1 MASFKFSCPHC
12 GKHVEAE
19 EEWEGLGAECPHCQN
34 TIHIPQKFSIEGADV
49 QGVPFKRSLPK
60 QNGNIVDKIGNTS
73 SKRFSAILMK
83 GLFFIL
89 GTTFGGTVAC
99 TVFIWGGFH
108 STIVGVTSTSP
119 TALKEEVHNVSFN
132 TIEKDLP
139 PGRPSEHLL
148 NYAGKGD
155 LEVVKYIIE
164 KYRIDPN
171 RPRTEN
177 GGTALYQAARNGYS
191 DIVAYLLNKG
201 ADPNITNNSNV
212 TPLFIAVSNGH
223 EEVVKLLVEKGA
235 DPNIANNSNVTPLF
249 VAASDGH
256 EEVVKLLVEKG
267 ADPNI
272 INSYG
277 DSSHLAAAQRGHWE
291 IVKLLIAKGA
301 NIHQQT
307 KQKENLLH
315 IAAKNDKKEVIKY
328 LLEIGVPP
336 WKQDFTGRM
345 PHNYVRDPEC
355 QRLLKDAILYG
366 ELE

>member
-139 PGRPSEHLL
+139 LGRPSEHLL
-148 NYAGKGD
+148 NYASKGD

-235 DPNIANNSNVTPLF
+235 DPNII
-249 VAASDGH
+249 D
-256 EEVVKLLVEKG
+256 
-267 ADPNI
+267 
-272 INSYG
+272 SYG
-277 DSSHLAAAQRGHWE
+277 DSSHLAAAQRDHWE

-328 LLEIGVPP
+328 LLEIGVQP
-336 WKQDFTGRM
+336 WKRDFIGRM
-345 PHNYVRDPEC
+345 PHDYARDSEC
-355 QRLLKDAILYG
+355 QRLLKEAILYG

>member
-164 KYRIDPN
+164 KYRIEPN

-177 GGTALYQAARNGYS
+177 GFNVLQLEMDGG
-191 DIVAYLLNKG
+191 IVVHRSFA
-201 ADPNITNNSNV
+201 TNLS
-212 TPLFIAVSNGH
+212 I
-223 EEVVKLLVEKGA
+223 
-235 DPNIANNSNVTPLF
+235 
-249 VAASDGH
+249 
-256 EEVVKLLVEKG
+256 
-267 ADPNI
+267 
-272 INSYG
+272 
-277 DSSHLAAAQRGHWE
+277 
-291 IVKLLIAKGA
+291 
-301 NIHQQT
+301 
-307 KQKENLLH
+307 
-315 IAAKNDKKEVIKY
+315 KNC
-328 LLEIGVPP
+328 P
-336 WKQDFTGRM
+336 
-345 PHNYVRDPEC
+345 
-355 QRLLKDAILYG
+355 A
-366 ELE
+366 

>member
-139 PGRPSEHLL
+139 LGRPSEHLL
-148 NYAGKGD
+148 NYASKGD

-212 TPLFIAVSNGH
+212 TPLIAAASNGH

-235 DPNIANNSNVTPLF
+235 DPNII
-249 VAASDGH
+249 D
-256 EEVVKLLVEKG
+256 
-267 ADPNI
+267 
-272 INSYG
+272 SYG
-277 DSSHLAAAQRGHWE
+277 DSSHLAAAQRDHWE

-328 LLEIGVPP
+328 LLEIGVQP
-336 WKQDFTGRM
+336 WKRDFIGRM
-345 PHNYVRDPEC
+345 PHDYARDSEC
-355 QRLLKDAILYG
+355 QRLLKEAILYG

>member
-235 DPNIANNSNVTPLF
+235 DPNI
-249 VAASDGH
+249 
-256 EEVVKLLVEKG
+256 
-267 ADPNI
+267 

>member
-19 EEWEGLGAECPHCQN
+19 EEWGGMEVECPHCQN

-164 KYRIDPN
+164 KYRIEPN

-201 ADPNITNNSNV
+201 ADPNIANNSNV
-212 TPLFIAVSNGH
+212 TPLIAAASNGH

-235 DPNIANNSNVTPLF
+235 DPNIV
-249 VAASDGH
+249 D
-256 EEVVKLLVEKG
+256 
-267 ADPNI
+267 
-272 INSYG
+272 SYG
-277 DSSHLAAAQRGHWE
+277 DSSHLAAAQRDHWE

-328 LLEIGVPP
+328 LLEIGVQP
-336 WKQDFTGRM
+336 WKRDFIGRM
-345 PHNYVRDPEC
+345 PHDYARDSEC
-355 QRLLKDAILYG
+355 QRLLKEAILYG

>member
-19 EEWEGLGAECPHCQN
+19 EEWGGMEVECPHCQN

-164 KYRIDPN
+164 KYRIEPN

-201 ADPNITNNSNV
+201 ADPNIANNSNV
-212 TPLFIAVSNGH
+212 TPLNAAASNGH

-235 DPNIANNSNVTPLF
+235 DPNII
-249 VAASDGH
+249 D
-256 EEVVKLLVEKG
+256 
-267 ADPNI
+267 
-272 INSYG
+272 SYG

-328 LLEIGVPP
+328 LLEIGVQP
-336 WKQDFTGRM
+336 WKRDFIGRM
-345 PHNYVRDPEC
+345 PHDYARDSEC

>member
-1 MASFKFSCPHC
+1 ME
-12 GKHVEAE
+12 V
-19 EEWEGLGAECPHCQN
+19 ECPHCQN

-89 GTTFGGTVAC
+89 VTTFGGTVAC

-139 PGRPSEHLL
+139 LGRPSEHLL

-164 KYRIDPN
+164 KYRIEPN

-177 GGTALYQAARNGYS
+177 GFNVLQLEMDGG
-191 DIVAYLLNKG
+191 IVVHRSFA
-201 ADPNITNNSNV
+201 TNLS
-212 TPLFIAVSNGH
+212 I
-223 EEVVKLLVEKGA
+223 
-235 DPNIANNSNVTPLF
+235 
-249 VAASDGH
+249 
-256 EEVVKLLVEKG
+256 
-267 ADPNI
+267 
-272 INSYG
+272 
-277 DSSHLAAAQRGHWE
+277 
-291 IVKLLIAKGA
+291 
-301 NIHQQT
+301 
-307 KQKENLLH
+307 
-315 IAAKNDKKEVIKY
+315 KNC
-328 LLEIGVPP
+328 P
-336 WKQDFTGRM
+336 
-345 PHNYVRDPEC
+345 
-355 QRLLKDAILYG
+355 A
-366 ELE
+366 

>member
-164 KYRIDPN
+164 KYRIEPN

-201 ADPNITNNSNV
+201 ADPNIANNSNV
-212 TPLFIAVSNGH
+212 TPLNAAASNGH

-235 DPNIANNSNVTPLF
+235 DPNII
-249 VAASDGH
+249 D
-256 EEVVKLLVEKG
+256 
-267 ADPNI
+267 
-272 INSYG
+272 SYG

-328 LLEIGVPP
+328 LLEIGVQP
-336 WKQDFTGRM
+336 WKRDFIGRM
-345 PHNYVRDPEC
+345 PHDYARDSEC

>member
-19 EEWEGLGAECPHCQN
+19 EEWGGMEVECPHCQN

-139 PGRPSEHLL
+139 LGRPSEHLL

-164 KYRIDPN
+164 KYRIEPN

-177 GGTALYQAARNGYS
+177 GFNVLQLGMDGG
-191 DIVAYLLNKG
+191 IVVHRSFA
-201 ADPNITNNSNV
+201 TNLS
-212 TPLFIAVSNGH
+212 I
-223 EEVVKLLVEKGA
+223 
-235 DPNIANNSNVTPLF
+235 
-249 VAASDGH
+249 
-256 EEVVKLLVEKG
+256 
-267 ADPNI
+267 
-272 INSYG
+272 
-277 DSSHLAAAQRGHWE
+277 
-291 IVKLLIAKGA
+291 
-301 NIHQQT
+301 
-307 KQKENLLH
+307 
-315 IAAKNDKKEVIKY
+315 KNC
-328 LLEIGVPP
+328 P
-336 WKQDFTGRM
+336 
-345 PHNYVRDPEC
+345 
-355 QRLLKDAILYG
+355 A
-366 ELE
+366 

>member
-19 EEWEGLGAECPHCQN
+19 EEWGGMEVECPHCQN

-108 STIVGVTSTSP
+108 STIVDVTSTSP

-139 PGRPSEHLL
+139 LGRPSEHLL

-164 KYRIDPN
+164 KYRIEPN

-201 ADPNITNNSNV
+201 ADPNIANNSNV
-212 TPLFIAVSNGH
+212 TPLIAAASNGH

-235 DPNIANNSNVTPLF
+235 DPNII
-249 VAASDGH
+249 D
-256 EEVVKLLVEKG
+256 
-267 ADPNI
+267 
-272 INSYG
+272 SYG
-277 DSSHLAAAQRGHWE
+277 DSSHLAAAQRDHWE

-328 LLEIGVPP
+328 LLEIGVQP
-336 WKQDFTGRM
+336 WKRDFIGRM
-345 PHNYVRDPEC
+345 PHDYARDSEC
-355 QRLLKDAILYG
+355 QRLLKEAILYG

>member
-19 EEWEGLGAECPHCQN
+19 EEWGGMEVECPHCQN

-139 PGRPSEHLL
+139 LGRPSEHLL

-201 ADPNITNNSNV
+201 ADPNI
-212 TPLFIAVSNGH
+212 
-223 EEVVKLLVEKGA
+223 
-235 DPNIANNSNVTPLF
+235 ANNSNVTPLNA
-249 VAASDGH
+249 AASNGH
-256 EEVVKLLVEKG
+256 E
-267 ADPNI
+267 
-272 INSYG
+272 
-277 DSSHLAAAQRGHWE
+277 
-291 IVKLLIAKGA
+291 
-301 NIHQQT
+301 
-307 KQKENLLH
+307 
-315 IAAKNDKKEVIKY
+315 
-328 LLEIGVPP
+328 
-336 WKQDFTGRM
+336 
-345 PHNYVRDPEC
+345 
-355 QRLLKDAILYG
+355 
-366 ELE
+366 

>member
-19 EEWEGLGAECPHCQN
+19 EEWGGMEVECPHCQN

-164 KYRIDPN
+164 KYRIEPN

-201 ADPNITNNSNV
+201 ADPNIANNSNV
-212 TPLFIAVSNGH
+212 TPLIAAASNGH

-235 DPNIANNSNVTPLF
+235 DPNII
-249 VAASDGH
+249 D
-256 EEVVKLLVEKG
+256 
-267 ADPNI
+267 
-272 INSYG
+272 SYG
-277 DSSHLAAAQRGHWE
+277 DSSHLAAAQRDHWE

-315 IAAKNDKKEVIKY
+315 IAAKNDKKEVMKY
-328 LLEIGVPP
+328 LLEIGVQP
-336 WKQDFTGRM
+336 WKRDFIGRM
-345 PHNYVRDPEC
+345 PHDYARDSEC
-355 QRLLKDAILYG
+355 QRLLKEAILYG

>member
-19 EEWEGLGAECPHCQN
+19 EEWGGMEVECPHCQN

-139 PGRPSEHLL
+139 LGRPSEHLL

-155 LEVVKYIIE
+155 LEVVKYIVE
-164 KYRIDPN
+164 KYRIEPN

-201 ADPNITNNSNV
+201 ADPNIANNSNV
-212 TPLFIAVSNGH
+212 TPLNAAASNGH

-235 DPNIANNSNVTPLF
+235 DPNII
-249 VAASDGH
+249 D
-256 EEVVKLLVEKG
+256 
-267 ADPNI
+267 
-272 INSYG
+272 SYG

-328 LLEIGVPP
+328 LLEIGVQP
-336 WKQDFTGRM
+336 WKRDFIGRM
-345 PHNYVRDPEC
+345 PHDYARDSEC
-355 QRLLKDAILYG
+355 QRLLKEAILYG

>member
-139 PGRPSEHLL
+139 LGRPSEHLL
-148 NYAGKGD
+148 NYASKGD

-164 KYRIDPN
+164 KYRIEPN

-177 GGTALYQAARNGYS
+177 GFNVLQLEMDGG
-191 DIVAYLLNKG
+191 IVVHWSFA
-201 ADPNITNNSNV
+201 TNLS
-212 TPLFIAVSNGH
+212 I
-223 EEVVKLLVEKGA
+223 
-235 DPNIANNSNVTPLF
+235 
-249 VAASDGH
+249 
-256 EEVVKLLVEKG
+256 
-267 ADPNI
+267 
-272 INSYG
+272 
-277 DSSHLAAAQRGHWE
+277 
-291 IVKLLIAKGA
+291 
-301 NIHQQT
+301 
-307 KQKENLLH
+307 
-315 IAAKNDKKEVIKY
+315 KNC
-328 LLEIGVPP
+328 P
-336 WKQDFTGRM
+336 
-345 PHNYVRDPEC
+345 
-355 QRLLKDAILYG
+355 A
-366 ELE
+366 